1 MKKIYYFLM
10 AAVAVMCVCSSCSK
24 DEDGDVD
31 SKSIV
36 GTWNLV
42 SDEGYEIY
50 NGKKE
55 EWKETYGGDKY
66 RIITFN
72 ADGMGSEVYRYEYI
86 EDTYKFNWKL
96 NGNKLSIKYAGDDG
110 VVAEWRVEK
119 LTSTTLVVAYE
130 WISSDG
136 SIGEHTIRTFTR
148 IK

>member
-119 LTSTTLVVAYE
+119 LTSTTLVVA
-130 WISSDG
+130 
-136 SIGEHTIRTFTR
+136 
-148 IK
+148 

>member
-42 SDEGYEIY
+42 LEEGYEIY
-50 NGKKE
+50 DGEKE
-55 EWKETYGGDKY
+55 EWKETYGGDESL
-66 RIITFN
+66 IITFN
-72 ADGMGSEVYRYEYI
+72 ADGTGSEVYRYEYI
-86 EDTYKFNWKL
+86 EDTDKFNWKL
-96 NGNKLSIKYAGDDG
+96 NGNKLSIKYAGDDD
-110 VVAEWRVEK
+110 VEELRVEK

-136 SIGEHTIRTFTR
+136 MEKEYNKTTFTR

>member
-42 SDEGYEIY
+42 LEEGYEIY
-50 NGKKE
+50 DGEKE
-55 EWKETYGGDKY
+55 EWKETYGGDKS

-72 ADGMGSEVYRYEYI
+72 ADGPGSEVYRYEYI
-86 EDTYKFNWKL
+86 EDTDRFNWKL
-96 NGNKLSIKYAGDDG
+96 NGNKLSIKYAGDDD
-110 VVAEWRVEK
+110 VEELRVEK

-136 SIGEHTIRTFTR
+136 SIGEHTIRTLTR

>member
-31 SKSIV
+31 YKSIV

-50 NGKKE
+50 KGKKN
-55 EWKETYGGDKY
+55 EWKETYGGAKS

-72 ADGMGSEVYRYEYI
+72 ADGTGSEVYRYEYI
-86 EDTYKFNWKL
+86 EDTGKFNWKL
-96 NGNKLSIKYAGDDG
+96 NGNKLSIKYAGHDD
-110 VVAEWRVEK
+110 ASERRVEK

-130 WISSDG
+130 WFSSDG
-136 SIGEHTIRTFTR
+136 SIGEHIIWTFTR